1 MNGVSVGGR
10 EDEEEGGGV
19 EGGGALS
26 PPDIRYLHRRKKQIT
41 ERKVYP
47 DYRGVFISVVLYI
60 VYDMVQGTGYRVQ

>member
-26 PPDIRYLHRRKKQIT
+26 PPDIRYLHRRKKEIT

-47 DYRGVFISVVLYI
+47 DYRGVLFQWGNI
-60 VYDMVQGTGYRVQ
+60 